1 MQKTLIIG
9 DVHGCIDELLELM
22 KQLAP
27 SADDHI
33 IFIGDL
39 IDRGPDSLSVL
50 RQVVQW
56 SKLFHVRL
64 VLGNHEEKFL
74 RFIQH
79 INDASG
85 REKGMTGIDKF
96 HDLYINLNDEELRF
110 LKDAYY
116 CLHLP
121 DLNALI
127 LHAGV
132 LPNSPITLPA
142 SYRYNTDFAA
152 HQKKTLSL
160 LNKTRFIS
168 SSGKFI
174 ARDQE
179 SPQDLFWAEIY
190 DGRWGHIYFGHQPFV
205 QLGAKQFTHATG
217 IDNGCVFGGW
227 LTAVEIST
235 DGVRYISIPANKNYA
250 INT

>member
-1 MQKTLIIG
+1 MQKTIIIG

-22 KQLAP
+22 KQFAP

-174 ARDQE
+174 ARE
-179 SPQDLFWAEIY
+179 
-190 DGRWGHIYFGHQPFV
+190 PFV

>member
-1 MQKTLIIG
+1 MRNIIIG
-9 DVHGCIDELLELM
+9 DVHGCLDELKELINKLELV
-22 KQLAP
+22 
-27 SADDHI
+27 STDHLF
-33 IFIGDL
+33 FIGDL
-39 IDRGPDSLSVL
+39 IDKGPDSVG
-50 RQVVQW
+50 VVKYVYEL
-56 SKLFHVRL
+56 SKLYSTVL
-64 VLGNHEEKFL
+64 ILGNHEEKFL

-85 REKGMTGIDKF
+85 IEKEMTGIDKF
-96 HDLYINLNDEELRF
+96 HDLYKKLNDEELRF

-142 SYRYNTDFAA
+142 SYGYNTDLSA

-179 SPQDLFWAEIY
+179 SNQDFFWAEIY

-205 QLGAKQFTHATG
+205 QLGPKQFTNATG